1 VIHLFGG
8 KKEIKEI
15 KGEVG
20 EIDNTHTK
28 YYAVIRMDNTGNV
41 WVYKNPCTQSKL
53 TEYIDEAKSKFI
65 NDKIY
70 VVAFS
75 IRNEIGGENG

>member
-1 VIHLFGG
+1 MGIFLPNRKVETIP
-8 KKEIKEI
+8 
-15 KGEVG
+15 GEVG

-28 YYAVIRMDNTGNV
+28 YYAIMRRDTSGNT

-53 TEYIDEAKSKFI
+53 TEFIDEVKSKYA

-70 VVAFS
+70 VVSFA
-75 IRNEIGGENG
+75 IRNESKEGE